1 MGFPS
6 PDFQTMDMLCKLVLC
21 RDIRQFPPQN
31 VVSAG
36 MQRSAALWTAA
47 LLLRQF
53 VQDLFYRKNPLPAF
67 HGAFSSGREPMSPKT
82 LPTRLCVKRLQTGKA
97 APAALRFSRWS
108 IRRCGCSAAG
118 AAASASRSAGAALR
132 SHDLFCAV
140 NPAIVQS
147 HSYLFS
153 C

>member
-6 PDFQTMDMLCKLVLC
+6 PDFQTMDMLCKLLLC

-53 VQDLFYRKNPLPAF
+53 VQDLFYRK
-67 HGAFSSGREPMSPKT
+67 
-82 LPTRLCVKRLQTGKA
+82 TGKIRFPLSTVLFP
-97 APAALRFSRWS
+97 PAENRCLRRPFQR
-108 IRRCGCSAAG
+108 GFA
-118 AAASASRSAGAALR
+118 
-132 SHDLFCAV
+132 
-140 NPAIVQS
+140 
-147 HSYLFS
+147 
-153 C
+153 

>member
-53 VQDLFYRKNPLPAF
+53 VQDLFYRK
-67 HGAFSSGREPMSPKT
+67 
-82 LPTRLCVKRLQTGKA
+82 TGKIRFPRCFFLRQRTDA
-97 APAALRFSRWS
+97 SEDPSNAALREASSNRQS
-108 IRRCGCSAAG
+108 CSCS
-118 AAASASRSAGAALR
+118 SALLSLE
-132 SHDLFCAV
+132 H
-140 NPAIVQS
+140 P
-147 HSYLFS
+147 
-153 C
+153 

>member
-31 VVSAG
+31 VVSVG

-53 VQDLFYRKNPLPAF
+53 VQDLFYRKTRKIRFPLSTVLFPPAEN
-67 HGAFSSGREPMSPKT
+67 R
-82 LPTRLCVKRLQTGKA
+82 C
-97 APAALRFSRWS
+97 LRRPFQR
-108 IRRCGCSAAG
+108 GFA
-118 AAASASRSAGAALR
+118 
-132 SHDLFCAV
+132 
-140 NPAIVQS
+140 
-147 HSYLFS
+147 
-153 C
+153 